1 MFFRFCL
8 LDNSKPED
16 PLDNLHL
23 DLRNIRQRFESG
35 KAGDEE
41 KEKEK
46 ESPRILSPTEK
57 SSLKRSESI
66 HQKML
71 K

>member
-1 MFFRFCL
+1 M
-8 LDNSKPED
+8 
-16 PLDNLHL
+16 

-71 K
+71 KWVFVVFLLLTNLFYS